1 MRCHFLVVYS
11 TLLLVGLKAKTR
23 WRASAKEIKDQS
35 HDLDCFSNTQKT
47 HMLPAHLAV
56 SRFLT
61 LRKHFFFLFL
71 TEFITITINYYYC
84 SLKFFFFW
92 FCFSLL
98 YAVSG
103 FLVFCWCAFSFL
115 FLFHF
120 SNFFC
125 QEEAGAAQRTG
136 ELISSQ
142 AVSAAVPCSWAE
154 RRARTAQSDLRKETM
169 TWVQLG
175 LDCLVMV
182 FFFPWNFFFTSTA
195 WMDGLVFCINIRS
208 FRQLNLEVGQQFS

>member
-1 MRCHFLVVYS
+1 MTWTIFP
-11 TLLLVGLKAKTR
+11 
-23 WRASAKEIKDQS
+23 IDQKKN
-35 HDLDCFSNTQKT
+35 HIYY
-47 HMLPAHLAV
+47 PPHLAA

-61 LRKHFFFLFL
+61 LRKHFFSFFL

-84 SLKFFFFW
+84 SLNFFFW

-103 FLVFCWCAFSFL
+103 FMVFCWCAFSFL

-182 FFFPWNFFFTSTA
+182 MVMVFFFFF
-195 WMDGLVFCINIRS
+195 
-208 FRQLNLEVGQQFS
+208 